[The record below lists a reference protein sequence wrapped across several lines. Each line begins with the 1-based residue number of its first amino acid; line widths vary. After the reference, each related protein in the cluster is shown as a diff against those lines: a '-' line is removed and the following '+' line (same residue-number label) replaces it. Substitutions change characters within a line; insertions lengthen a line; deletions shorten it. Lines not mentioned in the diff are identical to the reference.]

1 MNAEERAKRVKLL
14 LFDVDG
20 VLTNGTIFFFP
31 APSGTEQK
39 TSSRREELADA
50 GGYGISSQTI
60 LEAKGFHAHD
70 GTAVSLARLSG
81 LKTGLITKRVS
92 ETVALRARD
101 LRVDHV
107 LQGIADKL
115 TSFEQILRKENLQPE
130 QAAFVGDDIVDLPV
144 MRNCGLAIAVADA
157 RPEALAEAHWV
168 TDRGGGQGAARDAV
182 DFILRAQGK
191 LEEAIQRYLDQR
203 APAGHGA

>member
-115 TSFEQILRKENLQPE
+115 TAFEQILRKENLQPE

>member
-31 APSGTEQK
+31 APPGAEQK

-115 TSFEQILRKENLQPE
+115 TAFEQILREENLQPE

-168 TDRGGGQGAARDAV
+168 TDRAGGEGAARDAV

-203 APAGHGA
+203 APAGQGA